1 MSLLLL
7 YTHQPLAR
15 KLAILVILAGFTV
28 ATITLA
34 FRTMADYTHL
44 KQQLQQQVDTLI
56 NKDIKHLSHAIKHA
70 NVAAAQQIINQLT
83 LKAPITH
90 IQITPLSAKNAT
102 PLNAQHTLLPEPLTS
117 QNPPIHAPLRRLS
130 RTYFIDVTHAQH
142 TQRFKVFV
150 YYSANALFKTL
161 WRNFKHN
168 LLLELFSVIAIAAT
182 LYWLV
187 GQQLVQPLEL
197 IARHARNMNLDKIQN
212 PLFRT
217 QQMRSRDELSEVCQA
232 LEYMR
237 RSIIKE
243 LEQRQAIEL
252 ALMMEKEEK
261 LLSRKQ
267 QYTAEAANRAKSQFI
282 ATMSHEIRTPMNGI
296 IGMVELLRETA
307 LSHEQREQL
316 DIIGRSGESLLEII
330 NDILDYSKI
339 EAGKMQLEEHP
350 FELTQLVNDCLSLF
364 HASGKYPN
372 IHFFSCIKNEVKT
385 SLIGDSTRLRQ
396 ILVNLIGNACKF
408 TERGSVDITI
418 ECLRK
423 HNDQLTL
430 RFSVRDTGIGI
441 KPEVASRLFE
451 AFSQAD
457 STTTRRYGGTGLG
470 LTISKQLAALMGGE
484 IGVQSP
490 PGQGACF
497 WFTAQLLSDAN
508 QSQPARAPLS
518 HTVVLLSQS
527 QPLTQLCQQV
537 CHTKI
542 IDSFDNLHSLRWD
555 TQQYLIIDA
564 AQYETFLSQKIT
576 LPKEVVIYIL
586 GRVED
591 SAEAHTVGLK
601 TQRAPQDSTLSHRII
616 NLPNPLNNASIESL
630 FHQNSQPKNAQ
641 VHPLAQIKRLP
652 HLHALVA
659 EDNPVNQMVIE
670 GMLRKLGIEC
680 VLCNNGQLAVE
691 TLTQSTAAF
700 NIIFMDCEMPVM
712 DGFEATSLIREW
724 EQVQQVHPHTII
736 ALTAH
741 TEAEHRQRVFD
752 SGMDLYLSKP
762 ITLHQL
768 QTTLAQLTLAP
779 NVTKASQP
787 SPYNYSNTP

>member
-1 MSLLLL
+1 MSLFLL
-7 YTHQPLAR
+7 YARQPLAR

-28 ATITLA
+28 ATIALA
-34 FRTMADYTHL
+34 IRTMADYTRL

-56 NKDIKHLSHAIKHA
+56 NEDINRLSDAISLA
-70 NVAAAQQIINQLT
+70 NIAAIQHTIDQLV

-90 IQITPLSAKNAT
+90 IQITPPSTPKAPQHALLTQLISSQSAPVNT
-102 PLNAQHTLLPEPLTS
+102 QQH
-117 QNPPIHAPLRRLS
+117 RLS
-130 RTYFIDVTHAQH
+130 RTYFIDITREKSV
-142 TQRFKVFV
+142 QRFHLLV
-150 YYSANALFKTL
+150 YYSANALFEEL
-161 WRNFKHN
+161 WRNFKHT
-168 LLLELFSVIAIAAT
+168 LVLELFSVIAIAAT

-197 IARHARNMNLDKIQN
+197 IARHARNMNLDKVQS

-217 QQMRSRDELSEVCQA
+217 SQMRSRDELSEVCQA

-237 RSIIKE
+237 RSIVKE

-296 IGMVELLRETA
+296 IGMVELLRETT
-307 LSHEQREQL
+307 LNHEQREQL
-316 DIIGRSGESLLEII
+316 DIIGRSGESLLDII

-350 FELTQLVNDCLSLF
+350 FDLAQLVNDCLSLF
-364 HASGKYPN
+364 HASGKHPD
-372 IHFFSCIKNEVKT
+372 IQFFNCIKHEVQT
-385 SLIGDSTRLRQ
+385 ALIGDSTRLRQ

-408 TERGSVDITI
+408 TERGSVDVTI
-418 ECLRK
+418 ECLRAQ
-423 HNDQLTL
+423 NNQLTL

-457 STTTRRYGGTGLG
+457 SSTTRRYGGTGLG

-484 IGVQSP
+484 IGVNSP

-497 WFTAQLLSDAN
+497 WFTAQFLLDN
-508 QSQPARAPLS
+508 HHVQPATTPLS
-518 HTVVLLSQS
+518 NTVALLSQS
-527 QPLTQLCQQV
+527 QPLAQLCQQV
-537 CHTKI
+537 CHTQI
-542 IDSFDNLHSLRWD
+542 IKTSDNWHDIDWSTLP
-555 TQQYLIIDA
+555 YLIIDA
-564 AQYETFLSQKIT
+564 AQCEAFQRQKFP
-576 LPKEVVIYIL
+576 LHKEAVIYIL
-586 GRVED
+586 G
-591 SAEAHTVGLK
+591 HTNTSDNSHMPDCD
-601 TQRAPQDSTLSHRII
+601 TQDNAASHSMVS
-616 NLPNPLNNASIESL
+616 LPNPLNNTSILRL
-630 FHQNSQPKNAQ
+630 FSQNTNQKPAQ
-641 VHPLAQIKRLP
+641 IHPLAQLKRLP

-659 EDNPVNQMVIE
+659 EDNQVNQMVIE
-670 GMLRKLGIEC
+670 GMLRKLGIQC
-680 VLCNNGQLAVE
+680 VLCDNGQVAVE
-691 TLTQSTAAF
+691 ALTQSTTAF
-700 NIIFMDCEMPVM
+700 NVIFMDCEMPVM

-724 EQVQQVHPHTII
+724 EQAQQSHPHTII

-762 ITLHQL
+762 ITLSQL
-768 QTTLAQLTLAP
+768 QATLAQLTLP
-779 NVTKASQP
+779 HDVTKTSHSA
-787 SPYNYSNTP
+787 PYNYSNTP